1 MCRRGVRG
9 LGRVLRGLGRGARGG
24 LGLGGGQVLG
34 LVCQEDS
41 SCAIRVPRSGS
52 GAPMVAIPRP
62 GIAFRPSRGLC
73 TGETP
78 EAGP

>member
-1 MCRRGVRG
+1 M
-9 LGRVLRGLGRGARGG
+9 
-24 LGLGGGQVLG
+24 LG

>member
-1 MCRRGVRG
+1 MLDRPPGVVLRVRRGR
-9 LGRVLRGLGRGARGG
+9 RRGARGG

-52 GAPMVAIPRP
+52 GTPIVAILGR
-62 GIAFRPSRGLC
+62 GIAFRPL
-73 TGETP
+73 
-78 EAGP
+78 